1 MREFHGFRWEIGPD
15 PSSNTAFWGSNSP
28 HSPTCPADVV
38 DDVGGV
44 ESFCLEGEEGRG
56 ILQHDRGQVG
66 RPLPPPVGGVVEL
79 EVELVA
85 DFSVA
90 VKFADA
96 KCRPKGDAKI
106 RI

>member
-1 MREFHGFRWEIGPD
+1 MYVVFAYFEE
-15 PSSNTAFWGSNSP
+15 SNKQGAFWGSNSP

-44 ESFCLEGEEGRG
+44 ESFGLEGEEGRG

-85 DFSVA
+85 DFSVT